1 MSIVHV
7 QLCAVIK
14 LFPPLFFKLTAN
26 LSYQVPQFVRDVHL
40 PHERLLA
47 TVELKAVA
55 VLHLVLLL
63 RELAE
68 SQLHQVLRST
78 SDLVEKVPSK
88 RHPLC
93 FEPPI
98 SRRCKHLPKL
108 IRFPVLV
115 ATLLVFL
122 STDRKRVWVQLF
134 KLEHTMKQPLESS
147 PPMHLC

>member
-1 MSIVHV
+1 MSIVV
-7 QLCAVIK
+7 EQLCAVFK
-14 LFPPLFFKLTAN
+14 LFPHLFFKLATN
-26 LSYQVPQFVRDVHL
+26 LTHQVPQSVRDVRL
-40 PHERLLA
+40 PHDGLLA
-47 TVELKAVA
+47 TLELKAVA
-55 VLHLVLLL
+55 VLQLVLLL

-68 SQLHQVLRST
+68 SQLHQVLSSA

-122 STDRKRVWVQLF
+122 STDRKRVWV
-134 KLEHTMKQPLESS
+134 
-147 PPMHLC
+147 